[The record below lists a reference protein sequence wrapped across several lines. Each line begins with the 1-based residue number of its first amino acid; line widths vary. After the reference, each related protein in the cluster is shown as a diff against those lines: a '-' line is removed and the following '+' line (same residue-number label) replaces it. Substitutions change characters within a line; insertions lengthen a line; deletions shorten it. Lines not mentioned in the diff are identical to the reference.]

1 MNENNL
7 SQQTAE
13 IEDQGNDKNQPET
26 TAQDSGKS
34 ATGAASIMS
43 QFIQEPTNENQNQSK
58 VEEPTVP
65 EKTTGETGTES
76 NPTEEPKS
84 TEEIK
89 PPAAGETTVP
99 FKKWEEMT
107 PSELI
112 EKAKNFQ
119 SRYDK
124 TKAEFDKLSSALNE
138 REEMLRTIIQN
149 PIDSFKKIA
158 PEYSDIFELNR
169 PIEKSVQNWQET
181 VLLPEL
187 QKEFPN
193 IVMED
198 WTPDPSEMANP
209 LSPTYKYMTRTM
221 QKESELRNRHE
232 MAAQQRAETE
242 NLSKEME
249 TVVLQQNMED
259 KHYLMNNYGLN
270 ETQIQEFAKKYDDMV
285 AQTDP
290 KNTYPDWHPNRVKNI
305 IRSVFFDD
313 IMNIKIN
320 QAVTDAVNKVHQEY
334 KLKGVSVPG
343 KNMPVDITSVS
354 TKNTEP
360 VKNNTNSNSKSAF
373 NSLFRNI

>member
-1 MNENNL
+1 
-7 SQQTAE
+7 
-13 IEDQGNDKNQPET
+13 
-26 TAQDSGKS
+26 
-34 ATGAASIMS
+34 
-43 QFIQEPTNENQNQSK
+43 
-58 VEEPTVP
+58 
-65 EKTTGETGTES
+65 
-76 NPTEEPKS
+76 
-84 TEEIK
+84 
-89 PPAAGETTVP
+89 
-99 FKKWEEMT
+99 MT

-198 WTPDPSEMANP
+198 WTPDSSEMANP
-209 LSPTYKYMTRTM
+209 LSPTYKYLTRTM
-221 QKESELRNRHE
+221 QKEIELRNRHE

-249 TVVLQQNMED
+249 TVVVQQNMED

-290 KNTYPDWHPNRVKNI
+290 KNTYPDLHPNRVKNI

>member
-1 MNENNL
+1 MNEDNL

-13 IEDQGNDKNQPET
+13 IEDQGNEKTQPET

-43 QFIQEPTNENQNQSK
+43 QFIQEPTSENQSK

-65 EKTTGETGTES
+65 EKTTGEAGTES
-76 NPTEEPKS
+76 NPTEESKS

-89 PPAAGETTVP
+89 PPVVGETTVP

-169 PIEKSVQNWQET
+169 PIEKSVQTWQET

-221 QKESELRNRHE
+221 QKENELRNRHE

-249 TVVLQQNMED
+249 TVVVQQNMED

-270 ETQIQEFAKKYDDMV
+270 ETQIQEFAQKYDDMV
-285 AQTDP
+285 AKTDP